1 MIDRRRRVTARGF
14 ILILAAM
21 FMLAAC
27 GGPGVTGPCD
37 DSDPVGPC
45 ATSHSQT
52 HGGS

>member
-1 MIDRRRRVTARGF
+1 MTNRPRSAARDV
-14 ILILAAM
+14 ILMLVAVL
-21 FMLAAC
+21 MLAAC

-37 DSDPVGPC
+37 NSDPVGPC